1 MTNKNFNVKTGI
13 KTGNITLD
21 ANTGN
26 ANLGNIKSTGVVSAV
41 DLTLSGN
48 LKSSLVP
55 NSNGVLSLG
64 SETRTFKE
72 LYLANILNIGNQ
84 TITANDLTG
93 ELTLSGNLVVANA
106 EITTLDADAINVNT
120 ITVNNELVINSTTD
134 STSTTTGSIV
144 TAGGM
149 GIQKDL
155 TVGGNINL
163 ATSSTTDPKGAI
175 NYNSSAESIDFKF
188 K

>member
-1 MTNKNFNVKTGI
+1 MTTKNFNVKTGI

-21 ANTGN
+21 ASTGN

-48 LKSSLVP
+48 LKSNLVP
-55 NSNGVLSLG
+55 NANAVLSLG
-64 SETRTFKE
+64 SQTRTFKE
-72 LYLANILNIGNQ
+72 LYLANILNIGTQ
-84 TITANDLTG
+84 TIEATNTG
-93 ELTLSGNLVVANA
+93 NLEISGNLVVANA
-106 EITTLDADAINVNT
+106 NITTLDANTANINT

-134 STSTTTGSIV
+134 SVSTTTGSV
-144 TAGGM
+144 HTSGGI
-149 GIQKDL
+149 GVAKDL

-163 ATSSTTDPKGAI
+163 AATGSSSPKGAI
-175 NYNSSAESIDFKF
+175 NYNGSADSIDFKF